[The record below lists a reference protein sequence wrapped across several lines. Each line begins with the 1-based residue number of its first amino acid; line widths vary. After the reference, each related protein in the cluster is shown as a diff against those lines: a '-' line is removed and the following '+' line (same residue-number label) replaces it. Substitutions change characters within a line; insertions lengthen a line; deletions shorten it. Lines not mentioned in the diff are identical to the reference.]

1 MQNVLKCNYPNPKIH
16 KRKKATKMKK
26 LISILTLSITLLTSS
41 ILTTSANPSILPGSD
56 TSYTM
61 IALAT
66 QSTYNPSKSYYH
78 TTIQNENGDAFIIL
92 TTDNVT
98 GKWFECSVD
107 SNDTPN
113 IIQDDKIIDLGLL
126 ENTENNL

>member
-1 MQNVLKCNYPNPKIH
+1 
-16 KRKKATKMKK
+16 MKK
-26 LISILTLSITLLTSS
+26 LIPILSILTLSLTLLTSS
-41 ILTTSANPSILPGSD
+41 ILTTSANPSIKPGSD

-66 QSTYNPSKSYYH
+66 QSTYNPSDSTYH
-78 TTIQNENGDAFIIL
+78 TIIQNENGDTFTVL

-98 GKWFECSVD
+98 NKWFSCSVD
-107 SNDTPN
+107 SNSTLN

-126 ENTENNL
+126 DDAENNL